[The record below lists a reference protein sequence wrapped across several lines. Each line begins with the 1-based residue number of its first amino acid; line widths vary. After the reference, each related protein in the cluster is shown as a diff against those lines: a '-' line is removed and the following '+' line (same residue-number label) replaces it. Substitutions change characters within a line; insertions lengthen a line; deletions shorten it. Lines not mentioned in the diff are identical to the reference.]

1 MRISDDQR
9 RARLVAH
16 QLDLGAGGPAP
27 VGTVEGVVDRL
38 VALHAT
44 DAPSVYLSVLARVP
58 ELRIEDVAAAMYDR
72 RTLVR
77 VLAMRRTLFVVARD
91 MVPVVHAGASAAVG
105 RRLRAR
111 LLKELATLPTD
122 PPVEDAETF
131 LAAAEEQVHD
141 ALAQHGPLTGA
152 QLSARAPVLRTA
164 FLPTTTK
171 SWDVRRS
178 LTSPLLSLLSAE
190 GRIVRGEPTGGW
202 ASNRFLWRPV
212 EDWLPGGI
220 PELDEAEARVR
231 LAQAWLE
238 AFGPATLADLQWWT
252 GWNLGQTRAALAALD
267 VREVEL
273 EGLGA
278 GVVLGSTVLPSAPGL
293 GSAAGHVALLP
304 SLDPTAMGWKHRD
317 WYLGPHREQLF
328 DSAGNIGATVWW
340 EGRIVGA
347 WAVRPDGEVVSRL
360 LEDIGT
366 DGAAA
371 VEAEAARIG
380 SLLGGG
386 GVTASFPT
394 PLYRELRG

>member
-1 MRISDDQR
+1 MRITDNDR

-16 QLDLGAGGPAP
+16 QLDLGATGPQP
-27 VGTVEGVVDRL
+27 VTTVEAVVDRL

-58 ELRIEDVAAAMYDR
+58 ALRVEDVQAALYER
-72 RTLVR
+72 RSLVR

-91 MVPVVHAGASAAVG
+91 LVPVVHAGASAAVG

-111 LLKELATLPTD
+111 LLKELATIPTD
-122 PPVEDAETF
+122 PPVEDAERF
-131 LAAAEEQVHD
+131 LAGAEEQVHD

-202 ASNRFLWRPV
+202 SSNRFLWRPV

-220 PELDEAEARVR
+220 PAVDEAEARVR
-231 LAQAWLE
+231 LASAWLE
-238 AFGPATLADLQWWT
+238 SFGPATVADLQWWT

-273 EGLGA
+273 DGLGA
-278 GVVLGSTVLPSAPGL
+278 GVALRSSDLAPAPGA
-293 GSAAGHVALLP
+293 AAGHVALLP

-317 WYLGPHREQLF
+317 WYLGPHREQFF
-328 DSAGNIGATVWW
+328 DTAGNIGATVWW

-347 WAVRPDGEVVSRL
+347 WAVRSDGSPAVRL
-360 LEDIGT
+360 LEDVGS

-371 VEAEAARIG
+371 VDAEAGRITG
-380 SLLGGG
+380 LLDGG

>member
-1 MRISDDQR
+1 MRITDEER
-9 RARLVAH
+9 RERLVTR
-16 QLDLGAGGPAP
+16 QLALGPAGP
-27 VGTVEGVVDRL
+27 EPETTVEGVVERL

-58 ELRIEDVAAAMYDR
+58 DLRIEDVQAALYDR
-72 RTLVR
+72 RSLVR
-77 VLAMRRTLFVVARD
+77 VLAMRRTLFVVPRD
-91 MVPVVHAGASAAVG
+91 LVPVVHAGASAAVG

-111 LLKELATLPTD
+111 LLKELATIPMD
-122 PPVEDAETF
+122 PPVEDPETF
-131 LAAAEEQVHD
+131 LAGAEEQVHD

-202 ASNRFLWRPV
+202 SSNRFLWRPV

-220 PELDEAEARVR
+220 PALDEATARER

-252 GWNLGQTRAALAALD
+252 GWNLGQTRAAVASLD

-273 EGLGA
+273 DGLGE
-278 GVVLGSTVLPSAPGL
+278 GVMLRSSDLAPVP

-304 SLDPTAMGWKHRD
+304 SLDPTAMGWKHRA
-317 WYLGPHREQLF
+317 WYLGPHREHLF

-347 WAVRPDGEVVSRL
+347 WAVRADGSPAVRL
-360 LEDIGT
+360 LEDIGA
-366 DGAAA
+366 DGTA
-371 VEAEAARIG
+371 VVQAEAARIC
-380 SLLGGG
+380 SLLDGG

>member
-1 MRISDDQR
+1 MRVSDDRR

-16 QLDLGAGGPAP
+16 QLDLGAAGPQP
-27 VGTVEGVVDRL
+27 GTTVEGVVDRL

-58 ELRIEDVAAAMYDR
+58 GLRIEDVQAALYER
-72 RTLVR
+72 RSLVR

-91 MVPVVHAGASAAVG
+91 MVPVVHAGAGAAVG

-122 PPVEDAETF
+122 PAVEDAEQF
-131 LAAAEEQVHD
+131 LGAAEEQVHD

-190 GRIVRGEPTGGW
+190 GRIVRGEPSGGW
-202 ASNRFLWRPV
+202 SSNRFLWRPV

-220 PELDEAEARVR
+220 PEIDEAEARVR
-231 LAQAWLE
+231 IASAWLE
-238 AFGPATLADLQWWT
+238 SFGPATVADLQWWT

-273 EGLGA
+273 DGLGT
-278 GVVLGSTVLPSAPGL
+278 GVALRSTDLDPSPR
-293 GSAAGHVALLP
+293 AAEGHAALLP
-304 SLDPTAMGWKHRD
+304 SLDPTAMGWKHRE

-328 DSAGNIGATVWW
+328 DRAGNIGATVWW

-347 WAVRPDGEVVSRL
+347 WAVRADGSPAVRL

-371 VEAEAARIG
+371 VHTEAARITA
-380 SLLGGG
+380 LLDGG